1 MDYKPTLHITN
12 FSDRVRGLNQLKNQE
27 LRLTAQDANNLLSD
41 ITTML
46 AEIARLSIELHDQNN
61 QSVQIEVD
69 GGGFK

>member
-1 MDYKPTLHITN
+1 MDYKPTLHITG

-46 AEIARLSIELHDQNN
+46 AEIARLSIALHDQNN
-61 QSVQIEVD
+61 QSVQIEAD